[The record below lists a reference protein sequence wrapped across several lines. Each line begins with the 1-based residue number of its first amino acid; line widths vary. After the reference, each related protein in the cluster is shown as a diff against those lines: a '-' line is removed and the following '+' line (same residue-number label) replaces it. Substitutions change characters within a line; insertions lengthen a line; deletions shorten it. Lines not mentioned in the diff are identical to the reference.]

1 MSPDHVAVVG
11 AGIAG
16 MAAAAELA
24 GRAEVTVLDRLPV
37 PGGVLPYDLPPVRE
51 LRDRCHSAGM
61 RWLLGTTAVRW
72 GNGRLLTVGPSG
84 IRWLD
89 AAHLVFAGG
98 CRPATAA
105 ELTLAGPRL
114 AGVLPAPVA
123 VHLAE
128 AKVTIG
134 RRVVI
139 IGTGDWAR
147 VARDAIAHQRSLVT
161 VIAAQAGQRVSF
173 AHDALISGWSPVAVA
188 GNGRVSTLTLQR
200 AGQRHVL
207 DCDAVILASSPRPL
221 RNVDGAIGEPAHAVT
236 FIQPAADEGSW
247 EQVAA
252 ASRTAVAGLLAKEP
266 ELAQGRPLPAAAQ
279 TGHPARDQVR
289 RTEAEA

>member
-1 MSPDHVAVVG
+1 VSTDHIAVVG
-11 AGIAG
+11 AGVAG

-24 GRAEVTVLDRLPV
+24 GRAEVTVLDRLPMS
-37 PGGVLPYDLPPVRE
+37 GGVLPYDFPAVRE
-51 LRDRCHSAGM
+51 LSARCDSAGV

-84 IRWLD
+84 IRWQH

-105 ELTLAGPRL
+105 ELMLAGPRL

-139 IGTGDWAR
+139 IGTGNWAR
-147 VARDAIAHQRSLVT
+147 AARTAIAHQRSQVT
-161 VIAAQAGQRVSF
+161 VIAEQTSPQVSF
-173 AHDALISGWSPVAVA
+173 PHDALISGWSPIAV
-188 GNGRVSTLTLQR
+188 GGSGRVSTLTLHR

-207 DCDAVILASSPRPL
+207 DCDAVILAGAPRPL
-221 RNVDGAIGEPAHAVT
+221 RNVDCAISEPADAVT
-236 FIQPAADEGSW
+236 FIQPAADECGW

-252 ASRTAVAGLLAKEP
+252 ASRAAAGELLAS
-266 ELAQGRPLPAAAQ
+266 Q
-279 TGHPARDQVR
+279 

>member
-1 MSPDHVAVVG
+1 M
-11 AGIAG
+11 
-16 MAAAAELA
+16 
-24 GRAEVTVLDRLPV
+24 

-51 LRDRCHSAGM
+51 LTARCRSAGV

-72 GNGRLLTVGPSG
+72 DDGRLLTVGPSG

-105 ELTLAGPRL
+105 ELMLAGPRL
-114 AGVLPAPVA
+114 AGALPAPVA

-134 RRVVI
+134 RRVAI
-139 IGTGDWAR
+139 IGTGHWAR
-147 VARDAIAHQRSLVT
+147 VAREAIAHQRSRVT
-161 VIAAQAGQRVSF
+161 VIATRAGQDASF
-173 AHDALISGWSPVAVA
+173 PHDALLSGWTPVAVA
-188 GNGRVSTLTLQR
+188 GNGRVSTLTLER

-207 DCDAVILASSPRPL
+207 DCDAVILADSERPL

-236 FIQPAADEGSW
+236 FIQPAAEDGGW
-247 EQVAA
+247 DQVAA
-252 ASRTAVAGLLAKEP
+252 ASRAAVARLLADQP
-266 ELAQGRPLPAAAQ
+266 HVAQARPLPEAGRS
-279 TGHPARDQVR
+279 GHPARYQVW

>member
-1 MSPDHVAVVG
+1 MSRNHIAVVG

-24 GRAEVTVLDRLPV
+24 GRTEVTVLDRLPV

-51 LRDRCHSAGM
+51 LRDRCDSEGVG
-61 RWLLGTTAVRW
+61 WLLGTTAVRW
-72 GNGRLLTVGPSG
+72 EHGRLLTVGPSG

-134 RRVVI
+134 RQVVI

-147 VARDAIAHQRSLVT
+147 VARDAIAHQRSQVT
-161 VIAAQAGQRVSF
+161 LIATKAGGQASF
-173 AHDALISGWSPVAVA
+173 PHDALISGWSPFAVA
-188 GNGRVSTLTLQR
+188 GDGRVSTLTLER

-207 DCDAVILASSPRPL
+207 DCDAVILASSARPL
-221 RNVDGAIGEPAHAVT
+221 RNVDGAITDPADAVT
-236 FIQPAADEGSW
+236 FVQSAADQGSW

-252 ASRTAVAGLLAKEP
+252 ASRTAVARLLSH
-266 ELAQGRPLPAAAQ
+266 Q
-279 TGHPARDQVR
+279 

>member
-1 MSPDHVAVVG
+1 VSPDHIAVVG

-16 MAAAAELA
+16 MAAAAYLA
-24 GRAEVTVLDRLPV
+24 GRDEVTVLDRLPM
-37 PGGVLPYDLPPVRE
+37 PGGVLPYDFPAVRE
-51 LRDRCHSAGM
+51 LRARCDSAGVQ
-61 RWLLGTTAVRW
+61 WLLGTTAVRW
-72 GNGRLLTVGPSG
+72 DNGRLLTVGPSG

-89 AAHLVFAGG
+89 AAHLVVAGG

-105 ELTLAGPRL
+105 ELMLAGPRL

-134 RRVVI
+134 QRVVI

-147 VARDAIAHQRSLVT
+147 AVRTAIAHQRSQVT
-161 VIAAQAGQRVSF
+161 LIADQTSPHVSF
-173 AHDALISGWSPVAVA
+173 PHDALISGWSPIAVA
-188 GNGRVSTLTLQR
+188 GSGRVSTLTLQR

-207 DCDAVILASSPRPL
+207 DCDAVILAGSPRPL
-221 RNVDGAIGEPAHAVT
+221 RNVDGAIGEPADGVT

-252 ASRTAVAGLLAKEP
+252 ASRMAVARLLANQP
-266 ELAQGRPLPAAAQ
+266 E
-279 TGHPARDQVR
+279 R
-289 RTEAEA
+289 RMEAEA

>member
-1 MSPDHVAVVG
+1 MSRNHIAVVG

-37 PGGVLPYDLPPVRE
+37 PGGVLPYDLRPVRE
-51 LRDRCHSAGM
+51 LRDRCHSAGVA
-61 RWLLGTTAVRW
+61 WLLGTTAVRW
-72 GNGRLLTVGPSG
+72 ENGRLLTVGPSG

-98 CRPATAA
+98 CRPATTA

-114 AGVLPAPVA
+114 A
-123 VHLAE
+123 
-128 AKVTIG
+128 VTIG

-147 VARDAIAHQRSLVT
+147 AARDAIAHQRSRVT
-161 VIAAQAGQRVSF
+161 VVAPQAGQQVSF
-173 AHDALISGWSPVAVA
+173 SHDALISGWSPVAVA

-200 AGQRHVL
+200 AGQRYVL
-207 DCDAVILASSPRPL
+207 DCDAVILAGSPRPL
-221 RNVDGAIGEPAHAVT
+221 RNVDGAITDPADAVT
-236 FIQPAADEGSW
+236 FVQPAADQGSW

-252 ASRTAVAGLLAKEP
+252 ASRAAVARLLSDQP
-266 ELAQGRPLPAAAQ
+266 
-279 TGHPARDQVR
+279 DQVR

>member
-1 MSPDHVAVVG
+1 VNPNHVAVVG

-16 MAAAAELA
+16 MAAASELA
-24 GRAEVTVLDRLPV
+24 GRADVTLVDRLPT

-51 LRDRCHSAGM
+51 LTSQCRSSGVQ
-61 RWLLGTTAVRW
+61 WLLGTTAVRW
-72 GNGRLLTVGPSG
+72 DNGRLLTVGPNG

-123 VHLAE
+123 IHLAE
-128 AKVTIG
+128 AKVTLG
-134 RRVVI
+134 RRVII

-147 VARDAIAHQRSLVT
+147 AARDAIAHQRSRVT
-161 VIAAQAGQRVSF
+161 LITAQTGQQASF
-173 AHDALISGWSPVAVA
+173 PHDALISGWSPVAVA
-188 GNGRVSTLTLQR
+188 GSGRVSMLTLQR

-207 DCDAVILASSPRPL
+207 GCDAVILADSPRPL
-221 RNVDGAIGEPAHAVT
+221 RNVDGAIGEPAPAVT
-236 FIQPAADEGSW
+236 FIQPAADKGSW
-247 EQVAA
+247 QRVAA
-252 ASRTAVAGLLAKEP
+252 ASRTAAAGLLASRP
-266 ELAQGRPLPAAAQ
+266 ELARGRPLSAESPSGYPAQDHA
-279 TGHPARDQVR
+279 R
-289 RTEAEA
+289 RTEAET

>member
-1 MSPDHVAVVG
+1 MSRNHIAVVG

-37 PGGVLPYDLPPVRE
+37 PGGVLPYDLAPVRD
-51 LRDRCHSAGM
+51 LRDRCHSAGVA
-61 RWLLGTTAVRW
+61 WLLGTTAVRW
-72 GNGRLLTVGPSG
+72 ENGRLLTVGPSG

-89 AAHLVFAGG
+89 AARLVFAGG

-147 VARDAIAHQRSLVT
+147 AARAAIAHQRSRVT
-161 VIAAQAGQRVSF
+161 VVAAQAGQQVSF
-173 AHDALISGWSPVAVA
+173 SHDALISGWSPVAVA

-207 DCDAVILASSPRPL
+207 DCDAVILAGSARPL
-221 RNVDGAIGEPAHAVT
+221 RNVDGAITDPADAVT
-236 FIQPAADEGSW
+236 FVQPAADQGSW

-252 ASRTAVAGLLAKEP
+252 ASRAAVARLLSDQP
-266 ELAQGRPLPAAAQ
+266 
-279 TGHPARDQVR
+279 DQVR

>member
-1 MSPDHVAVVG
+1 MSPNHIAVVG

-37 PGGVLPYDLPPVRE
+37 TGGVLPYDLPAVRD
-51 LRDRCHSAGM
+51 LTARCRSAGVQ
-61 RWLLGTTAVRW
+61 WLLGTTAVRW
-72 GNGRLLTVGPSG
+72 DNGRLLTVGPSG
-84 IRWLD
+84 IRWMN

-105 ELTLAGPRL
+105 ELVLAGPRL

-134 RRVVI
+134 RQVVI

-147 VARDAIAHQRSLVT
+147 AARGAIAHQRSRVT
-161 VIAAQAGQRVSF
+161 VIAAESGQQVLF
-173 AHDALISGWSPVAVA
+173 PHDALIGGWSPVAVA

-200 AGQRHVL
+200 AGQRHVI
-207 DCDAVILASSPRPL
+207 DCDAVILAGSPRPL
-221 RNVDGAIGEPAHAVT
+221 RNVDGAIADPAHAVT

-252 ASRTAVAGLLAKEP
+252 ASRTAVARLLANQP
-266 ELAQGRPLPAAAQ
+266 ELARGQSLPAAGHN
-279 TGHPARDQVR
+279 GHPAHDQVR

>member
-1 MSPDHVAVVG
+1 MSRNHVAVVG

-16 MAAAAELA
+16 MTAAAELA
-24 GRAEVTVLDRLPV
+24 GQAEVTVLDRLPMS
-37 PGGVLPYDLPPVRE
+37 GGVLPYDLPAVRE
-51 LRDRCHSAGM
+51 LTARCRSAGVQ
-61 RWLLGTTAVRW
+61 WLLGTTAVRW
-72 GNGRLLTVGPSG
+72 QNGRLLTVGPSG

-98 CRPATAA
+98 ARPATAA
-105 ELTLAGPRL
+105 ELMLAGPRL

-123 VHLAE
+123 IHLAE

-134 RRVVI
+134 RQVVI
-139 IGTGDWAR
+139 MGTGDWAR
-147 VARDAIAHQRSLVT
+147 AARDAIAHQRSRVT
-161 VIAAQAGQRVSF
+161 LIAAEAGQHVSF
-173 AHDALISGWSPVAVA
+173 PHDALISGWSPVAVA

-200 AGQRHVL
+200 AGERHVL
-207 DCDAVILASSPRPL
+207 DCDAVILAASPRPL

-247 EQVAA
+247 QQAAA
-252 ASRTAVAGLLAKEP
+252 ASRTAVARLLEGQP
-266 ELAQGRPLPAAAQ
+266 ELAREPPLPADGLS
-279 TGHPARDQVR
+279 GHPAQDQVH

>member
-1 MSPDHVAVVG
+1 VSRNQVAVIG

-24 GRAEVTVLDRLPV
+24 GSAEVTMLDRLPV
-37 PGGVLPYDLPPVRE
+37 PGGVLPYDLPAVRE
-51 LRDRCHSAGM
+51 LAARCRSAGV

-72 GNGRLLTVGPSG
+72 DNGRLLTVGPSG

-105 ELTLAGPRL
+105 ELMLAGPRL

-123 VHLAE
+123 THLTE
-128 AKVTIG
+128 AKVTLG

-147 VARDAIAHQRSLVT
+147 AARDAVARQRSRVT
-161 VIAAQAGQRVSF
+161 VIAPQAGQQVSF
-173 AHDALISGWSPVAVA
+173 PHDALISGWAPVAVA
-188 GNGRVSTLTLQR
+188 GSGRVSTLTLER

-207 DCDAVILASSPRPL
+207 DCDAVILAASPRPL
-221 RNVDGAIGEPAHAVT
+221 RNVDGAIGEPAPAVT
-236 FIQPAADEGSW
+236 FVQHAADEGSW

-252 ASRTAVAGLLAKEP
+252 ASRSAVARLLADQP
-266 ELAQGRPLPAAAQ
+266 ELAPDEPLSAAGPG
-279 TGHPARDQVR
+279 GHPVQDQVR